1 MKGDKRMIYK
11 LVADWDEIN
20 INDFVRECQNN
31 NIDVCFDGDRAY
43 LCGDISTQR
52 YFLNI
57 WKREN
62 KTFFLKE
69 ITEKPTNKFGSFVD
83 NWICERFEQEER
95 ELIEA
100 REQEELRRMKDN
112 IDKAREDLRKRIEL
126 ARQENKTEGGAD
138 AND

>member
-1 MKGDKRMIYK
+1 MIYK

-20 INDFVRECQNN
+20 INDFVKDCQNN

-43 LCGDISTQR
+43 LYGKNNSTVQN
-52 YFLNI
+52 LNI
-57 WKREN
+57 MREGD

-69 ITEKPTNKFGSFVD
+69 ITEKPINKFGSFVD

-138 AND
+138 ANE

>member
-1 MKGDKRMIYK
+1 MIYK

-20 INDFVRECQNN
+20 INDFIKDCQNN

-43 LCGDISTQR
+43 LYCRDQTIMS
-52 YFLNI
+52 NSII

-69 ITEKPTNKFGSFVD
+69 ITEKPINKFGSFVD

-138 AND
+138 ANDRTN

>member
-1 MKGDKRMIYK
+1 MIYK
-11 LVADWDEIN
+11 FVADWDEIN
-20 INDFVRECQNN
+20 INDFVRECQND

-43 LCGDISTQR
+43 LYSKCGTQNT
-52 YFLNI
+52 FLNI

-100 REQEELRRMKDN
+100 REQEELRRMKNN

-138 AND
+138 ANDRTN

>member
-1 MKGDKRMIYK
+1 MIYK

-20 INDFVRECQNN
+20 INDFVKDCQNN

-43 LCGDISTQR
+43 LYCKDTGNAYFFNIMREGD
-52 YFLNI
+52 
-57 WKREN
+57 

-69 ITEKPTNKFGSFVD
+69 ITEKPINKFGSFVD

-100 REQEELRRMKDN
+100 QEQEELRRMKDN

>member
-1 MKGDKRMIYK
+1 MICK
-11 LVADWDEIN
+11 FVADWDEIN

-43 LCGDISTQR
+43 LYGEINRFTSIV
-52 YFLNI
+52 N
-57 WKREN
+57 KMEREN

-69 ITEKPTNKFGSFVD
+69 ITEKPINKFGSFVD

-138 AND
+138 ANDRTN

>member
-1 MKGDKRMIYK
+1 MDSHYSNLLIVREG
-11 LVADWDEIN
+11 EIN
-20 INDFVRECQNN
+20 RFPSIA
-31 NIDVCFDGDRAY
+31 NITRKSDH
-43 LCGDISTQR
+43 DIKHAKI
-52 YFLNI
+52 NI

-69 ITEKPTNKFGSFVD
+69 ITEKPINKFGSFVD

-138 AND
+138 ANDRTN

>member
-1 MKGDKRMIYK
+1 MIYK

-20 INDFVRECQNN
+20 INDFVKDCQNN

-43 LCGDISTQR
+43 LYGKNNSTVQN
-52 YFLNI
+52 LNI
-57 WKREN
+57 MREGDT
-62 KTFFLKE
+62 TFFLKE
-69 ITEKPTNKFGSFVD
+69 ITEKPINKFGSFVD

-138 AND
+138 ANDRTN

>member
-1 MKGDKRMIYK
+1 MIYK

-20 INDFVRECQNN
+20 INDFVKDCQNN

-43 LCGDISTQR
+43 LYGKNNSTVQN
-52 YFLNI
+52 LNI
-57 WKREN
+57 MREGD

-69 ITEKPTNKFGSFVD
+69 ITEKPINKFGSFVD

-95 ELIEA
+95 ELIET

-126 ARQENKTEGGAD
+126 AQQENKTEGGAD

>member
-1 MKGDKRMIYK
+1 MIYK

-43 LCGDISTQR
+43 LYGEINRFTSIV
-52 YFLNI
+52 N
-57 WKREN
+57 KMEREN

-69 ITEKPTNKFGSFVD
+69 ITEKPINKFGSFVD

-100 REQEELRRMKDN
+100 REQEELRRMKNN

-126 ARQENKTEGGAD
+126 ARQENKIEGGAD
-138 AND
+138 ANDRTN

>member
-1 MKGDKRMIYK
+1 MIYK

-43 LCGDISTQR
+43 LYCKDTGNAYFFNIMREGD
-52 YFLNI
+52 
-57 WKREN
+57 

-100 REQEELRRMKDN
+100 REQEELRRMKNN

-138 AND
+138 ANDRTN

>member
-1 MKGDKRMIYK
+1 MIYK

-43 LCGDISTQR
+43 LYSKCGTQST
-52 YFLNI
+52 FLNI

>member
-1 MKGDKRMIYK
+1 MIYK
-11 LVADWDEIN
+11 FVADWDEID
-20 INDFVRECQNN
+20 INDFVKECQDS

-43 LCGDISTQR
+43 LYGEINRFTSIV
-52 YFLNI
+52 N
-57 WKREN
+57 KMEREN

-100 REQEELRRMKDN
+100 REQEELRRMKNN

-138 AND
+138 ANDRTN